1 MEKRTLEQRIA
12 QQFTSLT
19 PKLQLAA
26 RYVLDHP
33 RDVAM
38 QSMRALADQAG
49 LQAGVML
56 RLARELGFVNYEDFR
71 TVYRAWVGQG
81 EDTFSARASALQQRG
96 AQNANARLVADM
108 LKSEMQNLAQ
118 TLGPGAADQLASA
131 HKLLAKAR
139 HIYVVGLRSLF
150 PAAYYFS
157 YATGLF
163 RHDTTLLTGTGG
175 VFTDALRKVGAGD
188 AMVVFS
194 AAPYARDT
202 VSAVEFARERGASI
216 VAITDSTVSPVAGP
230 ANALVLFTNASP
242 SLFPSVVPA
251 LSVAQTL
258 VAMLVQSGG
267 QASLDEITNSETQL
281 RRFDVYAGPGRGGT

>member
-1 MEKRTLEQRIA
+1 MDKRTLDQRIA
-12 QQFTSLT
+12 QQFPALT

-38 QSMRALADQAG
+38 QSMRALGQQAG
-49 LQAGVML
+49 VQAGVML
-56 RLARELGFVNYEDFR
+56 RLARELGFDNYEDFR
-71 TVYRAWVGQG
+71 TVYKSWLGQG
-81 EDTFSARASALQQRG
+81 ANTLSARASALQQRDV
-96 AQNANARLVADM
+96 QNADARLMADM
-108 LKSEMQNLAQ
+108 LQSETQNLTQ
-118 TLGPGAADQLASA
+118 TLASESAERFAAAQ
-131 HKLLAKAR
+131 KLLAQAR

-157 YATGLF
+157 YACGMF
-163 RHDTTLLTGTGG
+163 RQDTTLLTSTGG
-175 VFTDALRKVGAGD
+175 VFTDALRKVGADD

-202 VSAVEFARERGASI
+202 VAAVEFAHERGARI
-216 VAITDSTVSPVAGP
+216 VAVTDSTVSPIAGP
-230 ANALVLFTNASP
+230 AHALLLFANASP

-258 VAMLVQSGG
+258 AAMMVQSGG
-267 QASLDEITNSETQL
+267 QASLDEIDNSEAQL
-281 RRFDVYAGPGRGGT
+281 RRFDVYARTGKS

>member
-1 MEKRTLEQRIA
+1 MDKRTLDQRIA

-38 QSMRALADQAG
+38 QSMRALAEQASV
-49 LQAGVML
+49 QAGVML
-56 RLARELGFVNYEDFR
+56 RLARELGFDSYEDFR
-71 TVYRAWVGQG
+71 TVFRVWLGQG

-96 AQNANARLVADM
+96 PQNASARLVADM
-108 LKSEMQNLAQ
+108 LQSETQNLAQ
-118 TLGPGAADQLASA
+118 TLGPGAADQLAAA
-131 HKLLAKAR
+131 HKLLARAK

-157 YATGLF
+157 YACGLF
-163 RHDTTLLTGTGG
+163 RHDTTLLAGTGG

-216 VAITDSTVSPVAGP
+216 VAITDSTVSPIAGP
-230 ANALVLFTNASP
+230 ADALVLFANASP

-251 LSVAQTL
+251 LSIAQTL
-258 VAMLVQSGG
+258 VAIMVQGGG
-267 QASLDEITNSETQL
+267 QASLDEIANSEAQL
-281 RRFDVYAGPGRGGT
+281 RRFDVYAGTSRNGA